1 MSEKIV
7 QLNEEAI
14 KSQIKE
20 LVRGSGEET
29 LDELLEAEKLIQAAR
44 YERNEQGQATAAATI
59 AAASPPLPGTLPS
72 RHPAQRDLF

>member
-44 YERNEQGQATAAATI
+44 YERNEQRQAPAAATI
-59 AAASPPLPGTLPS
+59 AAASPSLPGTLPS
-72 RHPAQRDLF
+72 RHPAQRDLL

>member
-59 AAASPPLPGTLPS
+59 AAASPSLPGTLPS
-72 RHPAQRDLF
+72 RHPAQRDLL